1 MKKAVR
7 TVVAFKI
14 ILFKKGSIV
23 SSTKT
28 TRGFHK
34 VALCNLVVSFQCT
47 RPQQFH
53 LSISY
58 HLFDQ
63 NL

>member
-7 TVVAFKI
+7 TVVAFEI
-14 ILFKKGSIV
+14 ILFKKGSNV

-34 VALCNLVVSFQCT
+34 VALCNSVVSFRCIK
-47 RPQQFH
+47 PQRFH